1 MKKLLLTSA
10 CVLALVSG
18 AFAQGK
24 VTWVSIS
31 SGAMTSQTNSTQY
44 SSFFGGGA
52 TAGGAVGNTLN
63 NLSTAG
69 PEFYWALL
77 TIGGGSQVAA
87 PTTFASLQT
96 WTDTGLAA
104 TNSATASR
112 LVPVAGATSVTV
124 PWASGVTQS
133 VIMVGW
139 SANLGTTYSAALA
152 NVQNSTY
159 LAGLGSSQAFWG
171 TSSSGF
177 IAPSSADP
185 GAGVFSNAA
194 LPNGTPIFSLATQ
207 LYLVPVPEPGTMVLA
222 GLGGLSLLALR
233 RRK

>member
-1 MKKLLLTSA
+1 MKKILLTSA

-31 SGAMTSQTNSTQY
+31 SSAMTSQTNSTQY

-52 TAGGAVGNTLN
+52 AQGGAIGATLN
-63 NLSTAG
+63 NLATPGA
-69 PEFYWALL
+69 EFYWALL
-77 TIGGGSQVAA
+77 TVGGASQVAA
-87 PTTFASLQT
+87 PTTFAGLSA

-112 LVPVAGATSVTV
+112 LVPVAGATSVSV
-124 PWASGVTQS
+124 PWASGTTQS
-133 VIMVGW
+133 VVMVGW
-139 SANLGTTYSAALA
+139 SANLGTSYSAALA
-152 NVQNSTY
+152 NVQSSSY
-159 LAGLGSSQAFWG
+159 LSGLTSQAFWG
-171 TSSSGF
+171 LSSSGF
-177 IAPSSADP
+177 IAPNSADP
-185 GAGVFSNAA
+185 GAGIFSNAA
-194 LPNGTPIFSLATQ
+194 LPNGTPIFSLNTQ